1 MEDDTTSLC
10 AALFGLAGFEILSAA
25 DAGGELELL
34 VQTTADLVGC
44 PGCGA
49 VARAKDRRPGWVRD
63 LPIGG
68 RPVVL
73 CWWKRV
79 WCCPHAQCEVRTW
92 TERHPAIAPRAALT
106 ERARQ
111 WAFEQVGDRDAA
123 VSAVAAQLGV
133 AWWTVMDQ
141 VISRGT
147 PEVDTDG
154 RVAPADHP
162 VTAVGVDETA
172 YLRATATRA
181 TTFATGIVDLT
192 PGRPARLLDVV
203 EGRSGTV
210 LADWLDERDAAWRA
224 AVTTA
229 SLDPFRGYA
238 TALSGQLPDAV
249 RVLDP
254 FHIVRLG
261 LACVDD
267 VRRRVQQHT
276 TGHRGRSRDPLFG
289 IRRVLRRRRDRLSTK
304 ARARLQAGLIAGDPD
319 GEVTLAWTVAQDLM
333 GLYRLDDPDL
343 ARTRAAALIT
353 DLRDCPIG
361 EPARLGRTLHAW
373 RVELCAHFD
382 HPDVSNGPTE
392 NLNLKIKN
400 TKRIARGYRNFDH
413 YRLRLLL
420 NHGRIRQDQN
430 PRSQAG
436 CVEPLNSIL
445 NWTPNSFGSSHN
457 FQQGV
462 ARTTAVAPFNV
473 RSRRQ

>member
-10 AALFGLAGFEILSAA
+10 AALFGLAGFEVLAAA

-49 VARAKDRRPGWVRD
+49 VARAKDRRPSWVRD

-68 RPVVL
+68 RAVVL

-79 WCCPHAQCEVRTW
+79 WCCPHARCEVRTW
-92 TERHPAIAPRAALT
+92 TEQHPAIAPRAALT

-111 WAFEQVGDRDAA
+111 WAFEQVGERDAA

-141 VISRGT
+141 VIDRGT
-147 PEVDTDG
+147 PLLDD
-154 RVAPADHP
+154 PARLTPTEDP

-172 YLRATATRA
+172 YLCANATRS
-181 TTFATGIVDLT
+181 TTFATGIADLT
-192 PGRPARLLDVV
+192 PDRPARLLDVV
-203 EGRSGTV
+203 EGRSGSV
-210 LADWLDERDAAWRA
+210 LADWLADQTPAWRA
-224 AVTTA
+224 AVATA

-238 TALSGQLPDAV
+238 TALTTQLPGAV

-254 FHIVRLG
+254 FHVVRLG
-261 LACVDD
+261 LACLDD
-267 VRRRVQQHT
+267 VRRRVQQDT
-276 TGHRGRSRDPLFG
+276 RGHRGRSRDPLYG
-289 IRRVLRRRRDRLSTK
+289 IRRILRRRRDHLSIK
-304 ARARLQAGLIAGDPD
+304 ATARLQAGLIAGDPD

-333 GLYRLDDPDL
+333 DLYRLDDPDQ
-343 ARTRAAALIT
+343 ARAQAERLIA

-361 EPARLGRTLHAW
+361 ELARLGRTLHTW
-373 RVELCAHFD
+373 RTELCAHFD
-382 HPDVSNGPTE
+382 HPTVSNGPTE

-420 NHGRIRQDQN
+420 TRPP
-430 PRSQAG
+430 PRRSHTDANQSPSSQVR
-436 CVEPLNSIL
+436 CVEP
-445 NWTPNSFGSSHN
+445 
-457 FQQGV
+457 V
-462 ARTTAVAPFNV
+462 
-473 RSRRQ
+473 

>member
-10 AALFGLAGFEILSAA
+10 AALFGLAGFEVLAAA

-44 PGCGA
+44 PSCGA
-49 VARAKDRRPGWVRD
+49 VARAKDRRPTWVRD

-79 WCCPHAQCEVRTW
+79 WCCPHPQCEVRTW
-92 TERHPAIAPRAALT
+92 TEQHEAIAPRAVLT

-123 VSAVAAQLGV
+123 VSAVAEQLGV

-141 VISRGT
+141 VIDRGT
-147 PEVDTDG
+147 PEVDAGD
-154 RVAPADHP
+154 RVVPADDP

-172 YLRATATRA
+172 YLRATTTHA

-210 LADWLDERDAAWRA
+210 LADWLADQPPAWRA

-238 TALSGQLPDAV
+238 TALSSQLPDAV

-254 FHIVRLG
+254 FHVVRLG
-261 LACVDD
+261 LAAVDD
-267 VRRRVQQHT
+267 VRRRVQQDT
-276 TGHRGRSRDPLFG
+276 CGHRGRRRDPLFG
-289 IRRVLRRRRDRLSTK
+289 IRRVLRRRRDRLSAK

-319 GEVTLAWTVAQDLM
+319 GEVSLAWTVAQDLM
-333 GLYRLDDPDL
+333 DLYRLDDPDS
-343 ARTRAAALIT
+343 ARARAKTLTA

-361 EPARLGRTLHAW
+361 ELARLGRTLHAW
-373 RVELCAHFD
+373 RAELCAHFD

-420 NHGRIRQDQN
+420 NHGRIQKDHSPTRIRTRA
-430 PRSQAG
+430 PRLA
-436 CVEPLNSIL
+436 
-445 NWTPNSFGSSHN
+445 
-457 FQQGV
+457 
-462 ARTTAVAPFNV
+462 A
-473 RSRRQ
+473 